1 MADYDAASP
10 AGGDDARAETE
21 ASGVEDTLTDD
32 LMDGSEA
39 DGIDDDEDLGDEPG
53 AEGGDDNPDGEDVEE
68 VEWEDGKKYQVP
80 KALKDALMRDRDYRH
95 KTMEL
100 AEQRRDFEAKQAE
113 SAAEIVQRERAAF
126 DELRTEHI
134 KIGRIEARLDELNKL
149 DWPRMR
155 SEEPDLY
162 RDLRDEQRDV
172 ERDLER
178 AKGDLQ
184 TKTAAFEK
192 QQADKLAE
200 AHQHLA
206 SSLRDIPGWGPELAS
221 QAAKF
226 AVEEVGVQPEE
237 LKGILDPRVWKLFVR
252 ASKAEAELKTL
263 KSAQN
268 KAKAQNT
275 RPAATVRGG
284 SGRFAASPDTDDF
297 AAFERLADQQ
307 LKPS

>member
-1 MADYDAASP
+1 MADYEAASP

-21 ASGVEDTLTDD
+21 ASGVEDTLTSD

-39 DGIDDDEDLGDEPG
+39 EGIGDDEDLGDELE
-53 AEGGDDNPDGEDVEE
+53 AEGGDDSPDGEAVEE

-80 KALKDALMRDRDYRH
+80 KAIKDALMRDRDYRH

-100 AEQRRDFEAKQAE
+100 AEQRRDFESKQAE
-113 SAAEIVQRERAAF
+113 EAAAIVQRERAAF
-126 DELRTEHI
+126 DELRTEHV
-134 KIGRIEARLDELNKL
+134 KVARIEARLDELNKL
-149 DWPRMR
+149 DWSRMR
-155 SEEPDLY
+155 AEEPDLY

-172 ERDLER
+172 ERELER
-178 AKGDLQ
+178 ARGDLT
-184 TKTAAFEK
+184 TKNQAFEK
-192 QQADKLAE
+192 QQADKLGE
-200 AHQHLA
+200 AQQHLA
-206 SSLRDIPGWGPELAS
+206 SSLRDVPGWGPELAS

-263 KSAQN
+263 KTAQN
-268 KAKAQNT
+268 KAKAQST

-297 AAFERLADQQ
+297 AAFERLADQT